1 MDALPEFALVR
12 ATTLD
17 DVIRA
22 RANHP
27 ASSLL
32 GGGTDLVV
40 NIRRGIVE
48 SNDPHGPLGAKEAG
62 EGSFAAFLPALTNA
76 IADAIGVRFNA
87 LPVTPDRVFAA
98 LEKRRRAGNGSGGK
112 TTGAES

>member
-40 NIRRGIVE
+40 NIRRGIVAPPVLIDVT
-48 SNDPHGPLGAKEAG
+48 SFTIVASPRRPSAATRTSPDASSPAGPPGPGQKPEPKT
-62 EGSFAAFLPALTNA
+62 S
-76 IADAIGVRFNA
+76 
-87 LPVTPDRVFAA
+87 PVPR
-98 LEKRRRAGNGSGGK
+98 
-112 TTGAES
+112 

>member
-32 GGGTDLVV
+32 GGGY
-40 NIRRGIVE
+40 
-48 SNDPHGPLGAKEAG
+48 
-62 EGSFAAFLPALTNA
+62 
-76 IADAIGVRFNA
+76 
-87 LPVTPDRVFAA
+87 
-98 LEKRRRAGNGSGGK
+98 
-112 TTGAES
+112 

>member
-12 ATTLD
+12 ARTLD

-27 ASSLL
+27 AAALL

-40 NIRRGIVE
+40 NIRRGIVAPPVLIDV
-48 SNDPHGPLGAKEAG
+48 NHV
-62 EGSFAAFLPALTNA
+62 
-76 IADAIGVRFNA
+76 DA
-87 LPVTPDRVFAA
+87 
-98 LEKRRRAGNGSGGK
+98 RRARR
-112 TTGAES
+112 A

>member
-1 MDALPEFALVR
+1 MDVLPEFALVR

-40 NIRRGIVE
+40 NIRRGIVAPPVLIDVNHVE
-48 SNDPHGPLGAKEAG
+48 ELR
-62 EGSFAAFLPALTNA
+62 A
-76 IADAIGVRFNA
+76 IRADARSLDIGSAVKLAELAAPPDGTLHYPVVA
-87 LPVTPDRVFAA
+87 LAAPLSACTTHRNMVT
-98 LEKRRRAGNGSGGK
+98 SGR
-112 TTGAES
+112 